1 MPPPGAIAGVDMG
14 GTFTDVCL
22 IRGGARRVLMARA
35 LRRVSTERGMDPS
48 RLALV
53 AFGGAGPCSAAVFDP
68 AGEMVA
74 QAEPHG
80 RHSASG

>member
-1 MPPPGAIAGVDMG
+1 
-14 GTFTDVCL
+14 
-22 IRGGARRVLMARA
+22 MARA
-35 LRRVSTERGMDPS
+35 LRRVSTGAGIDPS

-74 QAEPHG
+74 QAERTWP
-80 RHSASG
+80 RSASG